1 MRYAIVIETGER
13 NFSAYAPDLPGCVAT
28 GHSVDQVQRAM
39 AEAIRFHVDGLRADN
54 LPVPPPTSQVNYV
67 DVAA

>member
-13 NFSAYAPDLPGCVAT
+13 NLSAYAPDLPGCVAT
-28 GHSVDQVQRAM
+28 GRTVDEVQRAM
-39 AEAIRFHVDGLRADN
+39 AVAIRFHVDGLRADK
-54 LPVPPPTSQVNYV
+54 LPVPPPTSKVNYI